1 MCKVSILGRF
11 GGAHAVALATVMQAM
26 TTSALGAPIQWGV
39 NGHYYEVVHEI
50 MDWNQ
55 ARVAAA
61 SRTHLGMTGH
71 LLTVTDAEESL
82 FVTAAFG
89 AQNLQSIFLGGYQ
102 LPSSIEAAG
111 GWNWVTGEAFTFWG
125 WSTGEPNDS
134 QGLENV
140 TIFDHLEQPWGKP
153 WNDVPDF
160 SLGNGYV
167 VEYEVPGPGVWG
179 MGVASLV
186 LWRRRVRGE

>member
-1 MCKVSILGRF
+1 MQV
-11 GGAHAVALATVMQAM
+11 VAAA
-26 TTSALGAPIQWGV
+26 SLGAPVQWSE
-39 NGHYYEVVHEI
+39 NGHYYEVIHEI

-55 ARVAAA
+55 ARAAAA
-61 SRTHLGMTGH
+61 SRTHLGLTGH
-71 LLTVTDAEESL
+71 LLTVTSAEENS
-82 FVTAAFG
+82 FVTASFG

-102 LPSSIEAAG
+102 LRGPIEAAG
-111 GWNWVTGEAFTFWG
+111 GWNWVTSEAFTFWG
-125 WSTGEPNDS
+125 WSPGEPNDY

-140 TIFDHLEQPWGKP
+140 TIFDHPEQPWGKP

-167 VEYEVPGPGVWG
+167 VEYEVPGPGVGG
-179 MGVASLV
+179 MGVALLV

>member
-1 MCKVSILGRF
+1 MCKASIRGWASGVRVAAGVLAMGAWAAVS
-11 GGAHAVALATVMQAM
+11 
-26 TTSALGAPIQWGV
+26 SGAPIQWSE
-39 NGHYYEVVHEI
+39 NGHYYEVIYEI

-55 ARVAAA
+55 AKSAAA
-61 SRTHLGMTGH
+61 SRTHLGLTGH
-71 LLTVTDAEESL
+71 LLTVTSAEENS
-82 FVTAAFG
+82 FVTGAFG

-102 LPSSIEAAG
+102 LPGSIEAAG

-125 WSTGEPNDS
+125 WSTGEPNDY

-167 VEYEVPGPGVWG
+167 VEYEVPGPGVGGVFG
-179 MGVASLV
+179 MV
-186 LWRRRVRGE
+186 LMARTRNRRRR